1 AGAGICL
8 TGECVQTRCGD
19 EYTDRDAGEF
29 CDDGQ
34 NGNDADGCT
43 DDCQAS
49 CSKDT
54 DCADQDLC
62 NGEERCVNDVCVN
75 GAAVVC
81 NDSDP
86 CTVDSCVSASGIC
99 SFQALDDGDSCGGGS
114 ICVGGS
120 CSASRC
126 GDGFVD
132 ASRGEECDD
141 GKDGD
146 DTDGCKDDCKFT
158 CKTNADCTPTNRC
171 QASTC
176 NTTTHQCSAPTT
188 ITCDDQ
194 DACTVDSCN
203 TATGCV
209 FSFIDADHDGFAPN
223 TCKAGGS
230 YATKGGDCDDT
241 NNNVFPGQTAYFT
254 SKTAKGSWDYNCSS
268 VDEKEFGAIYQPTGT
283 VTVCSG
289 WENSAPACGFSGTYV
304 SRLRGSQGQCTCITG
319 SCEST
324 KTQACH

>member
-1 AGAGICL
+1 MHSVRRRHPCEIDAGAGICL

-19 EYTDRDAGEF
+19 EYTDREAGEF

-81 NDSDP
+81 SDSDP

-209 FSFIDADHDGFAPN
+209 FQLHRCRSRQVRAQHLQ
-223 TCKAGGS
+223 S
-230 YATKGGDCDDT
+230 RR
-241 NNNVFPGQTAYFT
+241 QLR
-254 SKTAKGSWDYNCSS
+254 
-268 VDEKEFGAIYQPTGT
+268 DEGR
-283 VTVCSG
+283 
-289 WENSAPACGFSGTYV
+289 
-304 SRLRGSQGQCTCITG
+304 RLRRHQQQRLPWSNRVLHLEDSEGKLGLQLLKCG
-319 SCEST
+319 
-324 KTQACH
+324 